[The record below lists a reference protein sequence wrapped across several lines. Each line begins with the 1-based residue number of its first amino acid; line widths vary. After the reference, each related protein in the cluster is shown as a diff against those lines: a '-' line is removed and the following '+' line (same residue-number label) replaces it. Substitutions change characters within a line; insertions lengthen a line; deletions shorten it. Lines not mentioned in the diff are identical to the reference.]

1 MPPCP
6 HRTTT
11 QCAESTILCEV
22 GTILYTASMES
33 VKEYSLHIHIHLND
47 SIWHPPPPKVD
58 TIESQFLHLSR
69 WQLLFGLLP
78 SIFLLYHTLLAI
90 YNVYFHPLRALRG
103 PRSWV
108 AFPIL
113 CNISSCLGTY
123 DRDMRSFHS
132 CYGEVVR
139 YHPSQASFITAAA
152 WKDIYGHKHPQL
164 PKALAR

>member
-1 MPPCP
+1 VVGFWCGGFAGLVVVPGTRVQFAYSYSSERFNMAPA
-6 HRTTT
+6 TTK
-11 QCAESTILCEV
+11 SR
-22 GTILYTASMES
+22 YYRES
-33 VKEYSLHIHIHLND
+33 VPS
-47 SIWHPPPPKVD
+47 SIP
-58 TIESQFLHLSR
+58 LA
-69 WQLLFGLLP
+69 LLFGLLP